1 LKATNLIMEM
11 ILKAKITI
19 AIWLILSSLKKM
31 YKKILDKLFRK
42 QKNSRDGIILIN
54 TLLNSNYFFAK
65 NKQSKTQTLEWN
77 VLKFRKLYF
86 VKMVEIGLHF
96 KHFKW
101 MISKSKTWK
110 KILSLDRMLILII
123 FSGENNIIW
132 STTYF
137 NITKSL

>member
-1 LKATNLIMEM
+1 MKATNLIMEM